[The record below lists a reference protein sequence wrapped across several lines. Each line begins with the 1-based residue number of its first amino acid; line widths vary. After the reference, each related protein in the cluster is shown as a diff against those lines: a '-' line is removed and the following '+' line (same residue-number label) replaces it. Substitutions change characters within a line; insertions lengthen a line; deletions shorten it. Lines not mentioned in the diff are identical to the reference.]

1 MGFGP
6 ATCEN
11 LMALLSIQDAS
22 LTLGNRQLLDH
33 TEIFV
38 EQGDRLCIVGR
49 NGVGKSSLLSVLAGR
64 LPLDAGERHEEP
76 GLRIGYVQQAVP
88 DHWKGSVFSVTADA
102 LGKEGHLLA
111 AAHLIASDRR
121 DLLPPDLAREADLV
135 MEHGEV
141 WERHGEVLGVIN
153 SLALDPE
160 ADFSTLSGGTRRR
173 VALARAL
180 IASDVL
186 LLDEPTNHL
195 DISTISWLEEYLAR
209 QSRTLV
215 FISHDRA
222 FVRRLAT
229 RMAELDRAR
238 IYCYDCGFDTYLER
252 REERLH
258 AEDMQNAAFDKKL
271 AQEEVWIRQGIKA
284 RRTRNMGRVRE
295 LMKMREERAA
305 RRERMG
311 TATLNVQEA
320 EKSGKL
326 VAEMKN
332 VSFVWPDGYK
342 VFEDANVIIQR
353 GEKVGLIGDN
363 GVGKTTFLRVLLG
376 ELAPTSGTVR
386 LGTGLQIAYFD
397 QLRDSLDDEKS
408 VMDNVAEGNDR
419 VTINGEPRHVASYLQ
434 DFLFDSS
441 RLRTPVGLLSGGER
455 NRLLLAKL
463 FTRPSNLLVLDEPTN
478 DLDAETLELLEE
490 MLASY
495 KGTVIVVSH
504 DRAFLDELVTST
516 IALEGD
522 GKVREYV
529 GGYTDWLRQ
538 RQKPEEKKVSSSRET
553 WKENAPK
560 KRRLSYKEQREQEA
574 LLKEQAE
581 MPARLDALEKEQK
594 ALEEALADPDL
605 FSRDPD
611 AFNAKI
617 ARLPQVEEDQLAL
630 LERSDAI
637 EARLRELEI

>member
-1 MGFGP
+1 
-6 ATCEN
+6 
-11 LMALLSIQDAS
+11 MALLSLQGV
-22 LTLGNRQLLDH
+22 TLNLGGKTLLDKADLH
-33 TEIFV
+33 V
-38 EQGDRLCIVGR
+38 EQGERVCLVGR
-49 NGVGKSSLLSVLAGR
+49 NGVGKSSLMALLSGDLTPDGGTIVR
-64 LPLDAGERHEEP
+64 TP
-76 GLRIGYVQQAVP
+76 GITFGHMPQAVP
-88 DHWKGSVFSVTADA
+88 DHWSGPVFGVVASG
-102 LGKEGHLLA
+102 LGKEGEALA
-111 AAHLIASDRR
+111 AAHLIATGREDQLSAANRA
-121 DLLPPDLAREADLV
+121 LARNLLQTGD
-135 MEHGEV
+135 G
-141 WERHGEVLGVIN
+141 WERHGDILEAVNQLG
-153 SLALDPE
+153 LDPE
-160 ADFSTLSGGTRRR
+160 ADFATHSGGNKRR

-180 IASDVL
+180 VASENL

-195 DISTISWLEEYLAR
+195 DIKTIAWLEDFLVR
-209 QSRTLV
+209 RVKTFV

-229 RMAELDRAR
+229 RIVEVDRAHL
-238 IYCYDCGFDTYLER
+238 YSYACTFDQFLDR
-252 REERLH
+252 REERLD
-258 AEDMQNAAFDKKL
+258 AEEKQAAAFDKKL
-271 AQEEVWIRQGIKA
+271 AQEEAWIRQGIKA

-295 LMKMREERAA
+295 LLKMREERAA
-305 RRERMG
+305 RKARMG

-332 VSFVWPDGYK
+332 VSFTWPDGYK
-342 VFEDANVIIQR
+342 VFEDASLIIQR
-353 GEKVGLIGDN
+353 GDKIGLIGDN
-363 GVGKTTFLRVLLG
+363 GAGKTTFLRVLLG
-376 ELAPTSGTVR
+376 ELAPTFGTVR
-386 LGTGLQIAYFD
+386 LGTGLEIAYFD
-397 QLRDSLDDEKS
+397 QLRDSLDNEKS

-419 VTINGEPRHVASYLQ
+419 VTINGDVRHVASYLQ

-490 MLASY
+490 MLSSY

-504 DRAFLDELVTST
+504 DRAFLDELVTGT

-538 RQKPEEKKVSSSRET
+538 RQKPEEKKAVSSSRET

-574 LLKEQAE
+574 LLKEQQE
-581 MPARLDALEKEQK
+581 MPAKLEALEREQK

-605 FSRDPD
+605 FSRNPD
-611 AFNAKI
+611 AFNEKI
-617 ARLPQVEEDQLAL
+617 ARLPQVEEEQLAL
-630 LERSDAI
+630 LERADEI
-637 EARLRELEI
+637 EARLKELEL